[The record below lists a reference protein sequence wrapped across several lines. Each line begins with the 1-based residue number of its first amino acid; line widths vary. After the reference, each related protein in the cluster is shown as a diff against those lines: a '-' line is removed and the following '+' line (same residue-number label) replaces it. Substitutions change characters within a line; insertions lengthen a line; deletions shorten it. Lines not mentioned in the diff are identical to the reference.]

1 MEVAP
6 LDKTT
11 AGIKNAAQLIEA
23 GKYYEANQ
31 ALKGVEDG
39 FRFDVTE
46 ADATPKKAANNTS
59 KPAASSA
66 SVQK

>member
-11 AGIKNAAQLIEA
+11 SEINKAVQLIDA

-31 ALKGVEDG
+31 ALKAVEDG
-39 FRFDVTE
+39 LRFDVTNV
-46 ADATPKKAANNTS
+46 DATPKKAANETS
-59 KPAASSA
+59 KPPTATAVA
-66 SVQK
+66 KK

>member
-11 AGIKNAAQLIEA
+11 SGIKEASRLIEA

-39 FRFDVTE
+39 FRFDVT
-46 ADATPKKAANNTS
+46 DVDSTPKKAASETS
-59 KPAASSA
+59 KPATTTASA
-66 SVQK
+66 KK